1 MRSHFDGYYIH
12 VRFEI
17 KTDEPP
23 EYELRNIVPRILDIA
38 EENLRTPVW
47 GTIDIQTSDTIYD
60 VTPFGGEPISISFR
74 TVDVS
79 IQTVPTKGVE

>member
-1 MRSHFDGYYIH
+1 MRSYFDGYYIL

-23 EYELRNIVPRILDIA
+23 ESELRNIVPRIIAIA
-38 EENLRTPVW
+38 EKNHRTPVW
-47 GTIDIQTSDTIYD
+47 GTIDIQTSDTIHD
-60 VTPFGGEPISISFR
+60 ETPFGGEPISIRFR

-79 IQTVPTKGVE
+79 IQTVPMKGDK